1 MPDPEKIREALA
13 RLSAAEREEL
23 HGALLG
29 WYADT
34 HTPLVTVHVN
44 RDGTR
49 EDFEASVSRGADGSF
64 LILGI
69 AVGDMV
75 PTLRIDDDLPG
86 WADDDD

>member
-13 RLSAAEREEL
+13 RLSGEEREGL
-23 HGALLG
+23 RRALLG

-75 PTLRIDDDLPG
+75 PTLSIDDDLPG
-86 WADDDD
+86 GADEGE